1 VTGGG
6 TCHDRGMEL
15 LVVDAFA
22 AEPFRGNPAGV
33 CFLDGEHTDAWMAS
47 VAAELKHAETAFL
60 VTRDDG
66 GYGLRWFTPETE
78 VALCGHATLASAH
91 VLWETGQLA
100 PTETARFHTR
110 SGVLTATRRDDWIDL
125 DFPVTPDEPVDPPPP
140 GLVEALGVH
149 PLYVGKSR
157 FDYLVQVADEATLRA
172 VQPDFTRLRT
182 MPGRGVIVTSRGAR
196 AEVDF
201 VSRFFAPQSGI
212 DEDPV
217 TGSSHCCLA
226 YYWSR
231 QLGKDRFLAHQ
242 ISPRG
247 GVLQVRLNGDRVQLG
262 GQAVTVLRGDLL
274 A

>member
-1 VTGGG
+1 MSIPIVQ
-6 TCHDRGMEL
+6 
-15 LVVDAFA
+15 VDAFTSQ
-22 AEPFRGNPAGV
+22 PFAGNPAAV
-33 CFLDGEHTDAWMAS
+33 CVLREPRDARWMQH
-47 VAAELKHAETAFL
+47 VAREMNLAETAFL
-60 VTRDDG
+60 QRRADPLDG
-66 GYGLRWFTPETE
+66 GFDLRWFTPSVE
-78 VALCGHATLASAH
+78 VDLCGHATLASAH

-100 PTETARFHTR
+100 PTEPARFHTR

-140 GLVEALGVH
+140 GLVEALGVR

-172 VQPDFTRLRT
+172 VQPDFGRLRGV
-182 MPGRGVIVTSRGAR
+182 PARGVIVTSRGASP
-196 AEVDF
+196 EVDF

-226 YYWSR
+226 YFWHR